1 MRSITSAMRF
11 LFPFILSF
19 TTTNAYG
26 DDSVEVQALK
36 EQVQS
41 LQRTVEQLQQMIHT
55 MQKAPTIPEDK
66 LQQRVEEAVRKQQ
79 TEMLRSRLE
88 SPLEQAL
95 REAGVDE
102 KGREPFYREAPARQ
116 TGLGAQRLIDIS
128 FVPTLFMG
136 SSTERDETLQTLQ
149 GGGHDPHKR
158 GFTLADG
165 ELGLSGSVDP
175 YFRGQAYITTFID
188 ALSGDTGV
196 ELEEAFLTTQSLPYG
211 LQLEVGHFLTEFGQI
226 NPRHPH
232 QWDWNDQPVINS
244 RLFGGDGMRAPG
256 LRIGWLL
263 PTPEWLFSEL
273 HLGMQNAN
281 GEQMTSFFGGR
292 HEHGGEEEE
301 HTHEEETEDSH
312 EEEEEEVVLEGSQIG
327 NRPAV
332 GRDTKALKDF
342 VYLARWNS
350 SWNVREDLGVVLGF
364 SGLYGPNDTGSRG
377 DTWIYGAD
385 MKWRWRPA
393 NNFRGWPFLTWQTE
407 IMQRDFKADRFTHV
421 DEEHG
426 EVFTLPGRTLHD
438 WGLYSQLLYG
448 FSYRWAAGMRYEY
461 AGGSGQSLA
470 GRKNDPFRSDR
481 HRFSPLLAFHPSEF
495 TRIRLQYNF
504 DHANSLTDGKDAHS
518 VWLSFQWLYG
528 AHPPH
533 EY

>member
-1 MRSITSAMRF
+1 MFFAF
-11 LFPFILSF
+11 LLVLSVVA
-19 TTTNAYG
+19 TAAHG
-26 DDSVEVQALK
+26 DDSAEVRVLK
-36 EQVQS
+36 EQVDN
-41 LQRTVEQLQQMIHT
+41 LQRTVEQLQRTIQT
-55 MQKAPTIPEDK
+55 MQKSPAVAEDQ
-66 LQQRVEEAVRKQQ
+66 LQRRVEEAVRKQQ

-88 SPLEQAL
+88 SPLDQAL
-95 REAGVDE
+95 KETEVE
-102 KGREPFYREAPARQ
+102 EGRRGPAYREAPTRHA
-116 TGLGAQRLIDIS
+116 GLGAPRLIDIS

-158 GFTLADG
+158 GFTLAEG
-165 ELGLSGSVDP
+165 ELGLAGSVDP

-188 ALSGDTGV
+188 ALSGETSV

-232 QWDWNDQPVINS
+232 QWDWNDQPLINT

-256 LRIGWLL
+256 LRVGWLL
-263 PTPEWLFSEL
+263 PTPERLFSEL
-273 HLGMQNAN
+273 HVGMQNAN
-281 GEQMTSFFGGR
+281 GEQMTSFLGGR
-292 HEHGGEEEE
+292 HEHGGEAE
-301 HTHEEETEDSH
+301 HAHEEEAE
-312 EEEEEEVVLEGSQIG
+312 LEGAQIG
-327 NRPAV
+327 NRPAI
-332 GRDTKALKDF
+332 GRDTEALKDF

-350 SWNVREDLGVVLGF
+350 SWEAHNDLGIVLGV
-364 SGLYGPNDTGSRG
+364 SGLYGPNDTGPRG

-407 IMQRDFKADRFTHV
+407 IMQREFKADRFIQAN
-421 DEEHG
+421 EEDG
-426 EVFTLPGRTLHD
+426 DVFILPGRTLYD

-448 FSYRWAAGMRYEY
+448 FRYGWATGIRYEY
-461 AGGSGQSLA
+461 AGGSGQSID

-495 TRIRLQYNF
+495 TRIRLQYNL
-504 DHANSLTDGKDAHS
+504 DHANHLANGKNAHS